1 MYTKDHE
8 WYIRHLTVHAGM
20 TFSEVLFVDNIASWC
35 RRNGILEADEQKPVK
50 IVAGNGNGA
59 KLLVEKMIPDHVLE
73 VRISAAHIRSQLK
86 SVNRD
91 RADVLNS
98 PEKKLAYLF
107 LKELSLNNPEL
118 AYDDLA
124 ADEWIYEQLDR
135 IGITNPSVMKAA

>member
-1 MYTKDHE
+1 MFTKDYE
-8 WYIRHLTVHAGM
+8 WYIRHLTDHADM
-20 TFSEVLFVDNIASWC
+20 KFSEILFVDDIALWC
-35 RRNGILEADEQKPVK
+35 RQNGIGEADKHKPLK
-50 IVAGNGNGA
+50 ILAGEGA
-59 KLLVEKMIPDHVLE
+59 RLLVASRIPDEILE
-73 VRISAAHIRSQLK
+73 ERINATRIRSQLK
-86 SVNRD
+86 SVYQD

>member
-1 MYTKDHE
+1 MFTKDYE
-8 WYIRHLTVHAGM
+8 WYIRHLTEHAGM
-20 TFSEVLFVDNIASWC
+20 TFSEILFVEDIASWC
-35 RRNGILEADEQKPVK
+35 RKNGIREGDKHKPLK
-50 IVAGNGNGA
+50 ILTGERNM
-59 KLLVEKMIPDHVLE
+59 LLVASMIPDEILE
-73 VRISAAHIRSQLK
+73 ERINATRIRSQLK
-86 SVNRD
+86 SVYQD